1 MYDILMTVIP
11 IFFVIGAGWAARR
24 KDLVSA
30 EFLESGNRLVFYLA
44 IPAMVFRSITQV
56 SISGQANLTVIWTS
70 LVAVLLVYLGVWIA
84 AWLSGVQKSMKAT
97 FIQSTIHGNVG
108 YIGLAVAF
116 YYMGDEGLARASFI
130 AGFIMIWQ
138 NLLGVIVLQV
148 HAPAQAEPLTPSRMA
163 TKIICNPII
172 VSAFAGI
179 LVAWAGFD
187 LPVFADRILKIVGSL
202 ALPLALLIIGGSLS
216 FQLPRGTLRPLIFS
230 MAAKLGLLPAV
241 ALGLYVFTGI
251 PAQDYLPALILLAAP
266 SATVCYVMAR
276 ELHGDAEFAVIA
288 ISLNTL
294 ASAVTFSIWL
304 HWA

>member
-216 FQLPRGTLRPLIFS
+216 FQLPRGTRLPLIFS

-241 ALGLYVFTGI
+241 ALGLYVFAGI

-266 SATVCYVMAR
+266 TATVCYVMAR